1 MNYNEMIAYIDDP
14 DNGFVQEKTI
24 NNITYRVSYRPTE
37 LLIAQETRTKQ
48 NMLSDEIHELF
59 EKYNNQHYFVFSIS
73 KGTSEVQ
80 YSSANQNE
88 YAQLIN
94 KLNFNLHETIFLT
107 SSAGDTLNLI
117 NYHFTPTYGLTQ
129 STDLLFFF
137 EKEQEKVE
145 YLQFNIK
152 ELGLYTGNTKF
163 RFKRKALY
171 SKRLKNQHPNSK
183 N

>member
-1 MNYNEMIAYIDDP
+1 MNTFYKILALIGLVIIIYACGSKMNYNEMIAYIDDP

-88 YAQLIN
+88 YA
-94 KLNFNLHETIFLT
+94 
-107 SSAGDTLNLI
+107 
-117 NYHFTPTYGLTQ
+117 
-129 STDLLFFF
+129 
-137 EKEQEKVE
+137 
-145 YLQFNIK
+145 
-152 ELGLYTGNTKF
+152 
-163 RFKRKALY
+163 
-171 SKRLKNQHPNSK
+171 
-183 N
+183 